1 MENEIFRLRN
11 GRGLGYS
18 DRGSPSGTPLIL
30 LHGTP
35 GSRLVEAADERSLK
49 ALGIRVI
56 VPERPGY
63 GLSDP
68 QKHGSI
74 SDFAGDV
81 AELANHLALDR
92 FHVMALSGGSPYALA
107 CALNLPSQVI
117 SATIVSGAT
126 APEVFQARPDLV
138 SRNRIGFALARFAP
152 FVLKWGSQS
161 FADTLKQTPLIA
173 LRQLQGQLNGQPTQE
188 NEGPPNAQEAE
199 NIKQLHEAFRQ
210 GVEGHYR
217 DMRLLYRPWTLPLD
231 KLSVPVHLWHGEKD
245 PQIDLEAAK
254 AMAELLPG
262 CDLNVVPG
270 ASHLVME
277 DPSISML
284 VLKHALDRSKN
295 SRAEA

>member
-1 MENEIFRLRN
+1 MER
-11 GRGLGYS
+11 RGC
-18 DRGSPSGTPLIL
+18 
-30 LHGTP
+30 
-35 GSRLVEAADERSLK
+35 RLVEIADEHSLN
-49 ALGIRVI
+49 ALGVRVI
-56 VPERPGY
+56 APERPGY

-68 QKHGSI
+68 REKGSI
-74 SDFAGDV
+74 LDFADDV
-81 AELANHLALDR
+81 AELATHLALGR
-92 FHVMALSGGSPYALA
+92 FHVMGLSGGSPYALA
-107 CALNLPSQVI
+107 CALKLPSQVM

-126 APEVFQARPDLV
+126 APEVFQARPELV

-161 FADTLKQTPLIA
+161 FADTLKQSPLTA
-173 LRQLQGQLNGQPTQE
+173 LRQLQGQLHGQPTQE

-262 CDLNVVPG
+262 CDLNIVPG
-270 ASHLVME
+270 ASHLRFHMPAE
-277 DPSISML
+277 FWS
-284 VLKHALDRSKN
+284 RSAVR
-295 SRAEA
+295 SE